1 MAPKKNNSTLHV
13 KRPMNAFMLYRQTTS
28 ALFAKEQITNH
39 ELSTVIGQKWQT
51 LSEDEKAPYFLLAE
65 TKKQEHKNLY
75 PDYKYTPTKKDGST
89 NLIPNAFRKV
99 PNAAKKKSNAAK
111 KVVPKIKKTKAASA
125 KITMTATQKVEE
137 SYWDQPALNATT
149 ISIFNDV
156 FSLDTLNVFE
166 TEEEVLDES
175 NSYEDKSCDLASP
188 IDTTDGLVF
197 FQNDEANVL
206 VKEDVVVVV
215 QSTFGNIDYFNLCN
229 EEFMNVELF

>member
-1 MAPKKNNSTLHV
+1 MAPKKTTSEVHV

-39 ELSTVIGQKWQT
+39 ELSTVIGQKWQA
-51 LSEDEKAPYFLLAE
+51 LSDEEKAPYFLLAE
-65 TKKQEHKNLY
+65 TKKQEHKELY
-75 PDYKYTPTKKDGST
+75 PDYKYTPNKKNGST
-89 NLIPNAFRKV
+89 TLIP
-99 PNAAKKKSNAAK
+99 NAAK

-125 KITMTATQKVEE
+125 KLLKRAATQKVEE
-137 SYWDQPALNATT
+137 TYWEPPLVNTT
-149 ISIFNDV
+149 TMSIFAEV

-197 FQNDEANVL
+197 FPNETN
-206 VKEDVVVVV
+206 VVVNAEVKVV
-215 QSTFGNIDYFNLCN
+215 VETTFPNIDYFNLCN

>member
-75 PDYKYTPTKKDGST
+75 PDYKYTPNKKDGRTTLTS
-89 NLIPNAFRKV
+89 N
-99 PNAAKKKSNAAK
+99 AKKAPP
-111 KVVPKIKKTKAASA
+111 KVKKTKTAATTAA
-125 KITMTATQKVEE
+125 KLAKRAATQKVEE
-137 SYWDQPALNATT
+137 TYWEPPLVNTT
-149 ISIFNDV
+149 TMSIFAEV

-215 QSTFGNIDYFNLCN
+215 QSTFPNIDYFNLCN
-229 EEFMNVELF
+229 EDFMNVELF